1 MKQYQELE
9 VSDTELK
16 YEKEFNHKETGRFKI
31 QVYEGGKVEIQCL
44 DSFYKVLGLSSEVL
58 KSCKLIDLL
67 APTICKEHRIIV
79 DSLFTCVFDLAL
91 LYVE

>member
-1 MKQYQELE
+1 M
-9 VSDTELK
+9 
-16 YEKEFNHKETGRFKI
+16 
-31 QVYEGGKVEIQCL
+31 
-44 DSFYKVLGLSSEVL
+44 LGLSSEVL

-91 LYVE
+91 LYVEQKPKRRTKKEEKKNVVL